1 MNKTK
6 KQTHDISKMDKNDK
20 LIRYSMQ
27 LGMLRILVNANELS
41 EKEYEMVKSR
51 LMHDYNMYPH
61 MLWD

>member
-27 LGMLRILVNANELS
+27 LGMLRILVNANERS